1 MMKDKVKGLVAG
13 VLIGTM
19 IAGGTTYAATNV
31 KLNVVMEN
39 VKLMFNGVHKETAK
53 SIIYNGQLY
62 VPAKSMAQ
70 GMGESFVYEGKT
82 KTAWVGQK
90 AGAFKYLDE
99 VSYAR
104 MDGADGAKKNIFFKN
119 WTSPEGL
126 KFTVAENKYLHGIG
140 SVLDEPY
147 NGKDKYNSVDYNL
160 NGKYKK
166 MVGNLGVDDYT
177 KNSSNTGSIIVYGD
191 GTEIFR
197 QDGLRGGDVPKL
209 ASIDVTGVLKL
220 QIRFESEL
228 DEGEQIDLVI
238 GEAKLY

>member
-39 VKLMFNGVHKETAK
+39 VKLMFNGVYKETAK
-53 SIIYNGQLY
+53 TIIYNGQLY
-62 VPAKSMAQ
+62 VPAKNIAQ
-70 GMGESFVYEGKT
+70 GMGQAFTYDGKT

-90 AGAFKYLDE
+90 EGAFKYLED
-99 VSYAR
+99 VNYAR
-104 MDGADGAKKNIFFKN
+104 MDGDPDAKGNIFFKN
-119 WTSPEGL
+119 WKNPDGL
-126 KFTVAENKYLHGIG
+126 KFTIADNQYLHGIG
-140 SVLDEPY
+140 SILDMHSWYSDE
-147 NGKDKYNSVDYNL
+147 YNSIDYNL

-166 MVGNLGVDDYT
+166 ISGFFGVDDYT
-177 KNSSNTGSIIVYGD
+177 KNTDNTGTIIIYGD

-197 QDGLRGGDVPKL
+197 QDGLRGGDMPKFNT
-209 ASIDVTGVLKL
+209 IDITGVLKL

-228 DEGEQIDLVI
+228 DKGKQIDLVI